1 MSGLTL
7 AGLGE
12 RIGQELG
19 LSDWVAMDQQRIDA
33 FAACTGDKQWI
44 HVDEDRQG

>member
-1 MSGLTL
+1 MSKLTL

-19 LSDWVAMDQQRIDA
+19 LSDWETIDQQRIDT
-33 FAACTGDKQWI
+33 FAA
-44 HVDEDRQG
+44 